1 MRRGFVQALLFAK
14 PSAPGARTLLNT
26 VSKEEH
32 QQKVDEETVALKRR
46 AEEAKEAAKQKR
58 RLSAERSA
66 VGQPGLVASAARHGG
81 SMLDALAAAAAQ
93 ARGEE
98 DEDATEADSD
108 SSSDAGG
115 ASGSASQTYKHSVT
129 GHNVIKPPLGCVV
142 SKSGKSRLWTEHE
155 RALVHAEA
163 ARVTRTGVSAAEKKK
178 RIDLVR
184 DGVIARNLCT
194 SHAEY
199 FGPGTPN
206 KPKGILS
213 QDVAMILKRQVEKSD
228 TWGGHRGPAI
238 SEEIKA
244 ACMSAMAA
252 VVKTKAAAFS
262 ATFLQPVALGIII
275 AKGAGDRVAAGAD
288 RGRGVFCA
296 SKDWVRG
303 LMKGQK
309 WRNAKPRGDSRKVPN
324 HWKVLCWLMVL
335 RVAFYVQFFSIP
347 AALIVNADH
356 TGMHFLQH
364 KGKGWFPPDMCDT
377 KVQGHGDMRQ
387 FTLLAATSMAGVMLP
402 HQIVFEGSTANC
414 LPAFR
419 NVTWKQSSDL
429 GSGSVQ
435 KMEKQKVVECSTA
448 FRGRMEHD
456 HGDCKGKVCG
466 CYVPTPRAGGDVLGE
481 EHDDPARYSP
491 SQLIM
496 ENIGS
501 ACATHNHWSTYA
513 TSMAYVKDVFAPWV
527 EKTIAAMREKD
538 PNSCKP
544 YGTQHVVL
552 VVDVWWGWTDPAFR
566 KWLKDNYDWINLAY
580 VPGACTPVGQPMDAG
595 IIAKI
600 KGFVRSRFQEWVV
613 RHVIIFLGRGGT
625 PEEMKLPIDKQ
636 SIVTKVVA
644 WLCRAREHVNSS
656 DAEGEGLRKC
666 WASTRL
672 DKERHEN
679 SCREP
684 RAPPSPPP
692 SPRPRSS

>member
-1 MRRGFVQALLFAK
+1 
-14 PSAPGARTLLNT
+14 
-26 VSKEEH
+26 
-32 QQKVDEETVALKRR
+32 
-46 AEEAKEAAKQKR
+46 
-58 RLSAERSA
+58 
-66 VGQPGLVASAARHGG
+66 
-81 SMLDALAAAAAQ
+81 MLDALAAAAAQ

-178 RIDLVR
+178 RIDSVR
-184 DGVIARNLCT
+184 DGVIARNLCD

-199 FGPGTPN
+199 FGPGTPK

-244 ACMSAMAA
+244 ACVSAMAA

-324 HWKVLCWLMVL
+324 QWKALCWLMVL

-347 AALIVNADH
+347 ASHSSRAGSHDATCLSACANLPACLL
-356 TGMHFLQH
+356 TGM
-364 KGKGWFPPDMCDT
+364 
-377 KVQGHGDMRQ
+377 
-387 FTLLAATSMAGVMLP
+387 
-402 HQIVFEGSTANC
+402 
-414 LPAFR
+414 PALR
-419 NVTWKQSSDL
+419 ASSV
-429 GSGSVQ
+429 SGSVCPAYNVMIYHRPCILRI
-435 KMEKQKVVECSTA
+435 KLEAKGEL
-448 FRGRMEHD
+448 RGA
-456 HGDCKGKVCG
+456 
-466 CYVPTPRAGGDVLGE
+466 PT
-481 EHDDPARYSP
+481 
-491 SQLIM
+491 
-496 ENIGS
+496 
-501 ACATHNHWSTYA
+501 
-513 TSMAYVKDVFAPWV
+513 
-527 EKTIAAMREKD
+527 
-538 PNSCKP
+538 
-544 YGTQHVVL
+544 
-552 VVDVWWGWTDPAFR
+552 
-566 KWLKDNYDWINLAY
+566 
-580 VPGACTPVGQPMDAG
+580 
-595 IIAKI
+595 
-600 KGFVRSRFQEWVV
+600 
-613 RHVIIFLGRGGT
+613 
-625 PEEMKLPIDKQ
+625 
-636 SIVTKVVA
+636 
-644 WLCRAREHVNSS
+644 
-656 DAEGEGLRKC
+656 
-666 WASTRL
+666 ASTRGCV
-672 DKERHEN
+672 DNR
-679 SCREP
+679 R
-684 RAPPSPPP
+684 R
-692 SPRPRSS
+692 RISSTQPKTRLASELPFILMSRCLTAD